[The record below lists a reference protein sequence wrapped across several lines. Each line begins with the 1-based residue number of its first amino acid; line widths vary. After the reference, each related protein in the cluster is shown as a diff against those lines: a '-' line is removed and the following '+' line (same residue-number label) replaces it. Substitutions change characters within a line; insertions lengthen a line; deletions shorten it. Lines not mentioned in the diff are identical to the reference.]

1 MSKPEFDPDMTE
13 ISADIQV
20 GGSIR
25 VKLVAVVVPPIVP
38 DPPTKP
44 TNPGKGKGK
53 KK

>member
-25 VKLVAVVVPPIVP
+25 VKLTAVVPPIIP
-38 DPPTKP
+38 PEPPTK
-44 TNPGKGKGK
+44 PGKGKGRPK
-53 KK
+53 R